1 MKTTA
6 MRLSNIELFQIVK
19 GKLGEKEAKS
29 LVNYIETQVKD
40 EFDTQRSIYA
50 SKEDLARVQ
59 GALEIKNEKVQGAL
73 ETKIGA
79 LETKLEKGLG
89 SLETKIEATKNTV
102 ILWTVATI
110 ISVMSL
116 AYLIMN

>member
-1 MKTTA
+1 MKTTT

-50 SKEDLARVQ
+50 SKEDLA
-59 GALEIKNEKVQGAL
+59 KVQGAL
-73 ETKIGA
+73 EVKIEKAQGLLDTKIEKFQGA
-79 LETKLEKGLG
+79 LETR
-89 SLETKIEATKNTV
+89 IESTKNS
-102 ILWTVATI
+102 IIIWTIASMIALLTLFKFI
-110 ISVMSL
+110 
-116 AYLIMN
+116 